1 MIKKRTLSNDHVDV
15 PLWASV
21 WLQDL
26 LLEVIKNK
34 STFVHSELSSIVVQ
48 ENCNWIG
55 HQHSRLQTKPRMLPN
70 TYFNLQDCPFLLNII
85 AQVKQFNGTELI
97 SKHQAELLWS
107 QALAIMVKFEKVVAL
122 QVFSAPSHCWIMP
135 LYFQGM
141 CGMGLLLEQ
150 DSWQIHRQLSYDVSV
165 FVTLKEIPLKWNLP
179 WDFCQTLPIG
189 CLCCRNLNFKIKSG
203 CPHTHFGAGATCL

>member
-1 MIKKRTLSNDHVDV
+1 MIMLLLIVAQ
-15 PLWASV
+15 PLWTST

-34 STFVHSELSSIVVQ
+34 STFVHSELSSVRLATNIATCKPNQECYKIHTLSCKIV
-48 ENCNWIG
+48 
-55 HQHSRLQTKPRMLPN
+55 H
-70 TYFNLQDCPFLLNII
+70 FFLNII
-85 AQVKQFNGTELI
+85 AQVEQFNWTELI

-122 QVFSAPSHCWIMP
+122 QVFSAPNHCWIMP

-165 FVTLKEIPLKWNLP
+165 FVSLKVIPLK
-179 WDFCQTLPIG
+179 
-189 CLCCRNLNFKIKSG
+189 
-203 CPHTHFGAGATCL
+203 